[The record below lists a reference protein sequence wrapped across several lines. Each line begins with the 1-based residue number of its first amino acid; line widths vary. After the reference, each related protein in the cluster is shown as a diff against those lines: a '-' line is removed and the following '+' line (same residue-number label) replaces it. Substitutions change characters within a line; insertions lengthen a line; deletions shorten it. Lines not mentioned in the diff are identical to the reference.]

1 MSTPTNSSTPAPT
14 SFPTSMPTSDSIPV
28 PAFVSSSVLQTVQ
41 RSVFHLLPSV
51 PSCNQLHLRQLP
63 LLEHPLETQLA
74 SLSSPTSHI
83 ILFLIK
89 QLDGLLDIEVDVLIG
104 EAAAARAWWIS
115 EVGVCWKRSGCKMWI
130 DDGRHIWGVDV
141 GN

>member
-1 MSTPTNSSTPAPT
+1 MLSDVDTNQRLNSCSSFCFIFGTTNCPAFRLSSAPT
-14 SFPTSMPTSDSIPV
+14 
-28 PAFVSSSVLQTVQ
+28 
-41 RSVFHLLPSV
+41 SV

-130 DDGRHIWGVDV
+130 DDGRHIWRVDV